1 MKKNSIVL
9 ILTLAAAL
17 LGGCSQP
24 KSPIAVVDVERL
36 SQNWPRYINVSNQL
50 AADQAA
56 ITQSRQSATQKMRA
70 ELDLQRKYSGIQS
83 SLANEI
89 KSAATTVAGT
99 GNFKLVVT
107 KASIGYGGTDI
118 TAEVEKIMHIT
129 ERATPSP

>member
-1 MKKNSIVL
+1 MKNISLVLSLSIAS
-9 ILTLAAAL
+9 IL

-24 KSPIAVVDVERL
+24 KSPIAVVDVQRL
-36 SQNWPRYINVSNQL
+36 SQNWPKYINVSNQL

-56 ITQSRQSATQKMRA
+56 ITQNRQSSSQKVRA
-70 ELDLQRKYSGIQS
+70 ELDLQKKYAGIQS

-89 KSAATTVAGT
+89 KNAATQVAGS
-99 GNFKLVVT
+99 GSYKLVVT

-118 TAEVEKIMHIT
+118 TQQVEKIMNIT